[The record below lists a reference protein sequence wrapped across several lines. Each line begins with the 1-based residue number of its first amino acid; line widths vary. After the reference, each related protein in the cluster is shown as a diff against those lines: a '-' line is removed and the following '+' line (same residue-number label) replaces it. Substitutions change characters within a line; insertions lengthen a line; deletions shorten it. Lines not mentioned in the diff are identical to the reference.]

1 MLRPWSRQVI
11 VAIAPD
17 RLSALL
23 VGGTLR
29 RRLLDRQAVSLP
41 SASAS
46 WAQTLTAFEELFA
59 ETSWRGHQL
68 HIVLS
73 NHHVSYQALNQTTRL
88 TSHER
93 LALAVAK
100 FSETFGE
107 LAETWEIRVS
117 PPGIDGATIASGV
130 PSQLLDDLRSHS
142 QGKARLRAI
151 RPVMMPFFNQ
161 ARPLIGHSTGYLVL
175 VEESRLTI
183 AFMADGH
190 CLSVS
195 SRAGSGRQLAHLLH
209 EESDLHQRL
218 PGGLLWVCDLTN
230 SAQVPTDPAWIPR
243 LIPPPLLPGLSGK
256 PDLASWGLA

>member
-1 MLRPWSRQVI
+1 VLRPWSRQVI

-29 RRLLDRQAVSLP
+29 RRLLDRQAVPLP
-41 SASAS
+41 VASTS
-46 WAQTLTAFEELFA
+46 WEQTMTAFEELFA
-59 ETSWRGHQL
+59 ETSWRGHRL

-73 NHHVSYQALNQTTRL
+73 NHHANYQALQQTNRL
-88 TSHER
+88 TATER
-93 LALAVAK
+93 LALATIK
-100 FSETFGE
+100 F
-107 LAETWEIRVS
+107 AETYGQLSESWEIRVS
-117 PPGIDGATIASGV
+117 PPGIDGATLACGV

-151 RPVMMPFFNQ
+151 QPVMMPLFNQ
-161 ARPLIGHSTGYLVL
+161 TRTRIGHAAGYLVL

-183 AFMADGH
+183 AIMEDGR

-195 SRAGSGRQLAHLLH
+195 SRAASGRQLAHLLH

-230 SAQVPTDPAWIPR
+230 NAQLPTDPAWIPH
-243 LIPPPLLPGLSGK
+243 LIPPPVLAGLAGK